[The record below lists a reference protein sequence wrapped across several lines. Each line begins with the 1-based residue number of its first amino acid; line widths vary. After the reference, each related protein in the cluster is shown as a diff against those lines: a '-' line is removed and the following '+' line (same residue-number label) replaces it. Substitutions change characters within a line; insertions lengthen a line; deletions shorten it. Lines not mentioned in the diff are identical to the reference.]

1 MKKKVVIVLET
12 GAQPGRAQLIGILRG
27 INAGRLDWELDIV
40 PSRRKV
46 TAATVNRALGDGT
59 DGVILAHPAR
69 PGVPEQFQRQGKPT
83 VFMDVLSQ
91 SDMPAV
97 PTSRYL
103 RVDDAAIGR
112 AAARHFLSL
121 GAFRSFAFVH
131 DPRGE
136 IWTRERQAAFA
147 ATLAE
152 SGHTS
157 KTFTPASREGRSLL
171 RPKADAINC
180 VPPVSRQTCKSREG
194 RSLLRPNE
202 LPAFLRSLPLP
213 VAVLA
218 ASDLVAADVLVACKA
233 VGLAI
238 PDDVAVL
245 GVDNDIGLCTRLSP
259 RLSSIEPDF
268 EEEGFRAAMELESL
282 FGHTVQIDDHPLAD
296 VRLVERASTKPLPP
310 ATRLVD
316 RALAFIDENYRTP
329 ITPRDVARHLGVSRR
344 LIDLRFRQLQHA
356 TLLATIT
363 ERRLAALCMMLKE
376 ETAPLRELIADCGF
390 GSAVRAAHLFK
401 ERFGLSMS
409 DYRCGSCKTRERRPT
424 MATNSRKVN

>member
-1 MKKKVVIVLET
+1 MKKKVLIVLET
-12 GAQPGRAQLIGILRG
+12 GAQPGRSQLIGILRG

-46 TAATVNRALGDGT
+46 TVATVKRVLGDGT

-69 PGVPEQFQRQGKPT
+69 PGVPEQLQRQGKPT

-91 SDMPAV
+91 SGMPAV
-97 PTSRYL
+97 STSRYL

-121 GAFRSFAFVH
+121 GNFRSFAFVH
-131 DPRGE
+131 DPRDE

-152 SGHTS
+152 AGHTC
-157 KTFTPASREGRSLL
+157 KTFTPPSREGRAPA
-171 RPKADAINC
+171 RP
-180 VPPVSRQTCKSREG
+180 
-194 RSLLRPNE
+194 LE

-213 VAVLA
+213 AAVLA
-218 ASDLVAADVLVACKA
+218 ASDLVAADVLHTCTTASLA
-233 VGLAI
+233 V

-245 GVDNDIGLCTRLSP
+245 GVDNDVGLCNRLVP
-259 RLSSIEPDF
+259 RLSSVEPDF
-268 EEEGFRAAMELESL
+268 EEEGFRAVVALESL
-282 FGHTVQIDDHPLAD
+282 FGHTLKIDEKPLAD
-296 VRLVERASTKPLPP
+296 VRLAERESTKAPPP

-316 RALAFIDENYRTP
+316 RALAFIDSNYLTP
-329 ITPRDVARHLGVSRR
+329 ITARDVARHLGVSRR

-363 ERRLAALCMMLKE
+363 ERRLAALCKMLKE
-376 ETAPLRELIADCGF
+376 ETAPLRELIAACGF

-401 ERFGLSMS
+401 KRYGLSMS
-409 DYRCGSCKTRERRPT
+409 AYRKANTLDKKGK
-424 MATNSRKVN
+424 

>member
-1 MKKKVVIVLET
+1 MKKKILIVLET

-46 TAATVNRALGDGT
+46 TAAAVKRALGDGT

-69 PGVPEQFQRQGKPT
+69 PGVPEQLQRQGKPT

-91 SDMPAV
+91 DDMPAV

-103 RVDDAAIGR
+103 RMDDAAIGR

-121 GAFRSFAFVH
+121 GNFRSFAFVH
-131 DPRGE
+131 DTRDE

-152 SGHTS
+152 AGHTC
-157 KTFTPASREGRSLL
+157 KTFIPSSREGHAPA
-171 RPKADAINC
+171 RPH
-180 VPPVSRQTCKSREG
+180 
-194 RSLLRPNE
+194 E
-202 LPAFLRSLPLP
+202 LPAFLRALPLP
-213 VAVLA
+213 AAVLA
-218 ASDLVAADVLVACKA
+218 ASDLVAADVLHACTTTDLA
-233 VGLAI
+233 V

-245 GVDNDIGLCTRLSP
+245 GVDNDVGLCNRLVP

-268 EEEGFRAAMELESL
+268 EEEGFRAVVALESL
-282 FGHTVQIDDHPLAD
+282 FGHTIKTDEKPLAD
-296 VRLVERASTKPLPP
+296 VRLAERESTKAPPP

-316 RALAFIDENYRTP
+316 RALAFIDSNYLTP
-329 ITPRDVARHLGVSRR
+329 ITARDVARHLGVSRR

-363 ERRLAALCMMLKE
+363 ERRLASLCKMLKE
-376 ETAPLRELIADCGF
+376 ETAPLRELIAACGF

-401 ERFGLSMS
+401 KRYGLSMS
-409 DYRCGSCKTRERRPT
+409 AYRKANTSDKKGK
-424 MATNSRKVN
+424 

>member
-12 GAQPGRAQLIGILRG
+12 GAQPGRSQLIGILRG

-40 PSRRKV
+40 PSRQKV
-46 TAATVNRALGDGT
+46 TAATVKRALGDGT

-69 PGVPEQFQRQGKPT
+69 PGVPEQLQRQGKPT

-91 SDMPAV
+91 CDMPAV
-97 PTSRYL
+97 SSSRYL

-131 DPRGE
+131 DPRDE

-152 SGHTS
+152 SSHS
-157 KTFTPASREGRSLL
+157 CNTFMPGAHMTPDALAS
-171 RPKADAINC
+171 
-180 VPPVSRQTCKSREG
+180 
-194 RSLLRPNE
+194 
-202 LPAFLRSLPLP
+202 FLRALPLP
-213 VAVLA
+213 AAVLA
-218 ASDLVAADVLVACKA
+218 ASDLVAADVLRACA
-233 VGLAI
+233 TANLAI

-245 GVDNDIGLCTRLSP
+245 GVDNDVGLCTRLSP

-329 ITPRDVARHLGVSRR
+329 ITARDVARHLGVSRR

-363 ERRLAALCMMLKE
+363 ERRLAALCKMLKE
-376 ETAPLRELIADCGF
+376 ETAPLRELIAACGF
-390 GSAVRAAHLFK
+390 GSAVRAAHIFK
-401 ERFGLSMS
+401 ARYGLSMS
-409 DYRCGSCKTRERRPT
+409 AYRLKR
-424 MATNSRKVN
+424 

>member
-1 MKKKVVIVLET
+1 MKKKVLIVLET

-46 TAATVNRALGDGT
+46 TAATVKRALGGGT

-69 PGVPEQFQRQGKPT
+69 PGVPEQLQRQGKPT

-91 SDMPAV
+91 DDMPAV

-121 GAFRSFAFVH
+121 GNFRSFAFVH
-131 DPRGE
+131 DTRDE

-147 ATLAE
+147 ATLADA
-152 SGHTS
+152 GHTC
-157 KTFTPASREGRSLL
+157 KTFIPSSREGHAPA
-171 RPKADAINC
+171 RPH
-180 VPPVSRQTCKSREG
+180 
-194 RSLLRPNE
+194 E
-202 LPAFLRSLPLP
+202 LPAFLRALPLP
-213 VAVLA
+213 AAVLA
-218 ASDLVAADVLVACKA
+218 ASDLVAADVLHACTTTDLA
-233 VGLAI
+233 V

-245 GVDNDIGLCTRLSP
+245 GVDNDVGLCNRLVP

-268 EEEGFRAAMELESL
+268 EEEGFRAVVALESL
-282 FGHTVQIDDHPLAD
+282 FGHTIKTDEKPLAD
-296 VRLVERASTKPLPP
+296 VRLAERESTKAPPP

-316 RALAFIDENYRTP
+316 RALAFIDSNYLTP
-329 ITPRDVARHLGVSRR
+329 ITARDVARHLGVSRR

-363 ERRLAALCMMLKE
+363 ERRLASLCKMLKE

-390 GSAVRAAHLFK
+390 GSAIRAAHLFK
-401 ERFGLSMS
+401 KRYGLSMS
-409 DYRCGSCKTRERRPT
+409 AYRKANKSDKKGK
-424 MATNSRKVN
+424 

>member
-1 MKKKVVIVLET
+1 MKQKVLIVLET
-12 GAQPGRAQLIGILRG
+12 GAQPGRSQLIGILRG

-46 TAATVNRALGDGT
+46 TAATVKRALGDGT

-69 PGVPEQFQRQGKPT
+69 PGVPEQLQRQGKPT

-121 GAFRSFAFVH
+121 GNFRSFAFVH
-131 DPRGE
+131 DPRDE

-147 ATLAE
+147 ATLAKA
-152 SGHTS
+152 GHTC
-157 KTFTPASREGRSLL
+157 KTFNPPSREGRAPV
-171 RPKADAINC
+171 RP
-180 VPPVSRQTCKSREG
+180 
-194 RSLLRPNE
+194 LE

-213 VAVLA
+213 AAVLA
-218 ASDLVAADVLVACKA
+218 ASDLVAADVLHTCATATLA
-233 VGLAI
+233 V

-245 GVDNDIGLCTRLSP
+245 GVDNDVGLCNRLVP
-259 RLSSIEPDF
+259 RLSSVEPDF
-268 EEEGFRAAMELESL
+268 EEEGFRAVVALESL
-282 FGHTVQIDDHPLAD
+282 FGHTLKIDEKPLAD
-296 VRLVERASTKPLPP
+296 VRLAERESTKAPPP

-316 RALAFIDENYRTP
+316 RALAFIDSNFLTP
-329 ITPRDVARHLGVSRR
+329 ITARDVARHLGVSRR

-363 ERRLAALCMMLKE
+363 ERRLAALCKMLKE
-376 ETAPLRELIADCGF
+376 ETAPLRELIAACGF

-401 ERFGLSMS
+401 KRYGLSMS
-409 DYRCGSCKTRERRPT
+409 AYRKANTSDKKGK
-424 MATNSRKVN
+424 

>member
-12 GAQPGRAQLIGILRG
+12 GAQPGRSQLIGILRG

-40 PSRRKV
+40 PSRQKV
-46 TAATVNRALGDGT
+46 TAATVKRALGDGT

-69 PGVPEQFQRQGKPT
+69 PGVPEQLQRQGKPT

-91 SDMPAV
+91 CDMPAV
-97 PTSRYL
+97 SSSRYL

-131 DPRGE
+131 DPRDE

-152 SGHTS
+152 SSHS
-157 KTFTPASREGRSLL
+157 CNTFMPGAHMTPDALAS
-171 RPKADAINC
+171 
-180 VPPVSRQTCKSREG
+180 
-194 RSLLRPNE
+194 
-202 LPAFLRSLPLP
+202 FLRALPLP
-213 VAVLA
+213 AAVLA
-218 ASDLVAADVLVACKA
+218 ASDLVAADVLRACA
-233 VGLAI
+233 TANLAI

-245 GVDNDIGLCTRLSP
+245 GVDNDVGLCTRLSP

-344 LIDLRFRQLQHA
+344 LIDLRFRQIHA

-363 ERRLAALCMMLKE
+363 ERRLSALCKMLKE
-376 ETAPLRELIADCGF
+376 ETAPLRELIAACGF
-390 GSAVRAAHLFK
+390 GSAVRAAHIFK
-401 ERFGLSMS
+401 ARYGLSMS
-409 DYRCGSCKTRERRPT
+409 AYRLKR
-424 MATNSRKVN
+424 

>member
-1 MKKKVVIVLET
+1 MKQKVLIVLET

-46 TAATVNRALGDGT
+46 TAATVKRALGGGT

-69 PGVPEQFQRQGKPT
+69 PGVPEQLQRQGKPT

-97 PTSRYL
+97 STSRYL

-121 GAFRSFAFVH
+121 GNFRSFVFVH
-131 DPRGE
+131 DPRDE

-152 SGHTS
+152 AGYPC
-157 KTFTPASREGRSLL
+157 KTFTPSFREGHAPA
-171 RPKADAINC
+171 RP
-180 VPPVSRQTCKSREG
+180 
-194 RSLLRPNE
+194 LE
-202 LPAFLRSLPLP
+202 LPAFFRSLPLP
-213 VAVLA
+213 AAVLA
-218 ASDLVAADVLVACKA
+218 ASDLVAADVLHACA
-233 VGLAI
+233 TANLAI
-238 PDDVAVL
+238 PDDIAVL
-245 GVDNDIGLCTRLSP
+245 GVDNDIGLCNRLVP

-268 EEEGFRAAMELESL
+268 EEEGFRAVVALESL
-282 FGHTVQIDDHPLAD
+282 FGHTLKIDEKPLAD
-296 VRLVERASTKPLPP
+296 VRLAERESTKAPPP

-316 RALAFIDENYRTP
+316 RALAFIDSNFLTP
-329 ITPRDVARHLGVSRR
+329 ITARDVARHLGVSRR

-363 ERRLAALCMMLKE
+363 ERRLAALCKMLKE
-376 ETAPLRELIADCGF
+376 ETAPLRELIAACGF

-401 ERFGLSMS
+401 KRYGLSMS
-409 DYRCGSCKTRERRPT
+409 AYRKANASDKKGK
-424 MATNSRKVN
+424 

>member
-12 GAQPGRAQLIGILRG
+12 GAQPGRSQLIGILRG

-40 PSRRKV
+40 PSRQKV
-46 TAATVNRALGDGT
+46 TAATVKRALGDGT

-69 PGVPEQFQRQGKPT
+69 PGVPEQLQRQGKPT

-91 SDMPAV
+91 CDMPAV
-97 PTSRYL
+97 SSSRYL

-131 DPRGE
+131 DPRDE

-152 SGHTS
+152 SSHS
-157 KTFTPASREGRSLL
+157 CNTFMPGAHMTPDALAS
-171 RPKADAINC
+171 
-180 VPPVSRQTCKSREG
+180 
-194 RSLLRPNE
+194 
-202 LPAFLRSLPLP
+202 FLRALPLP
-213 VAVLA
+213 AAVLA
-218 ASDLVAADVLVACKA
+218 ASDLVAADVLRACA
-233 VGLAI
+233 TANLAI

-245 GVDNDIGLCTRLSP
+245 GVDNDVGLCTRLSP

-329 ITPRDVARHLGVSRR
+329 ITARDVARHLPRSPN
-344 LIDLRFRQLQHA
+344 
-356 TLLATIT
+356 
-363 ERRLAALCMMLKE
+363 AAS
-376 ETAPLRELIADCGF
+376 PP
-390 GSAVRAAHLFK
+390 SA
-401 ERFGLSMS
+401 
-409 DYRCGSCKTRERRPT
+409 RC
-424 MATNSRKVN
+424 

>member
-1 MKKKVVIVLET
+1 MKKKVLIVLET

-46 TAATVNRALGDGT
+46 TAATVKRALGGGT

-69 PGVPEQFQRQGKPT
+69 PGVPEQLQRQGKPT

-91 SDMPAV
+91 DDMPAV

-121 GAFRSFAFVH
+121 GNFRSFAFVH
-131 DPRGE
+131 DTRDE

-152 SGHTS
+152 AGHTC
-157 KTFTPASREGRSLL
+157 KTFIPSSREGHAPA
-171 RPKADAINC
+171 RPH
-180 VPPVSRQTCKSREG
+180 
-194 RSLLRPNE
+194 E
-202 LPAFLRSLPLP
+202 LPAFLRALPLP
-213 VAVLA
+213 AAVLA
-218 ASDLVAADVLVACKA
+218 ASDLVAADVLHACTTTDLA
-233 VGLAI
+233 V

-245 GVDNDIGLCTRLSP
+245 GVDNDVGLCNRLVP

-268 EEEGFRAAMELESL
+268 EEEGFRAVVALESL
-282 FGHTVQIDDHPLAD
+282 FGHTIKTDEKPLAD
-296 VRLVERASTKPLPP
+296 VRLAERESTKAPPP

-316 RALAFIDENYRTP
+316 RALAFIDSNYLTP
-329 ITPRDVARHLGVSRR
+329 ITARDVARHLGVSRR

-363 ERRLAALCMMLKE
+363 ERRLASLCKMLKE

-390 GSAVRAAHLFK
+390 GSAIRAAHLFK
-401 ERFGLSMS
+401 KRYGLSMS
-409 DYRCGSCKTRERRPT
+409 AYRKANKSDKKGK
-424 MATNSRKVN
+424 

>member
-12 GAQPGRAQLIGILRG
+12 GAQPGRSQLIGILRG

-46 TAATVNRALGDGT
+46 TAATVKRALGDGT

-69 PGVPEQFQRQGKPT
+69 PGVPEQLQRQGKPT

-103 RVDDAAIGR
+103 RVDDAAIGC

-152 SGHTS
+152 SSHTC
-157 KTFTPASREGRSLL
+157 KTFTPTSREGRSLL

-180 VPPVSRQTCKSREG
+180 VPPVSR
-194 RSLLRPNE
+194 
-202 LPAFLRSLPLP
+202 
-213 VAVLA
+213 
-218 ASDLVAADVLVACKA
+218 
-233 VGLAI
+233 
-238 PDDVAVL
+238 
-245 GVDNDIGLCTRLSP
+245 
-259 RLSSIEPDF
+259 
-268 EEEGFRAAMELESL
+268 
-282 FGHTVQIDDHPLAD
+282 
-296 VRLVERASTKPLPP
+296 
-310 ATRLVD
+310 
-316 RALAFIDENYRTP
+316 
-329 ITPRDVARHLGVSRR
+329 
-344 LIDLRFRQLQHA
+344 
-356 TLLATIT
+356 
-363 ERRLAALCMMLKE
+363 
-376 ETAPLRELIADCGF
+376 
-390 GSAVRAAHLFK
+390 
-401 ERFGLSMS
+401 
-409 DYRCGSCKTRERRPT
+409 
-424 MATNSRKVN
+424 

>member
-12 GAQPGRAQLIGILRG
+12 GAQPGRSQLIGILRG

-46 TAATVNRALGDGT
+46 TAATAKRALGDGT

-69 PGVPEQFQRQGKPT
+69 PGVPEQLQRQGKPT

-91 SDMPAV
+91 CDMPAV
-97 PTSRYL
+97 SSSRYL

-131 DPRGE
+131 DPRDE

-152 SGHTS
+152 SSHS
-157 KTFTPASREGRSLL
+157 CNTFMPGAHMTPDALAS
-171 RPKADAINC
+171 
-180 VPPVSRQTCKSREG
+180 
-194 RSLLRPNE
+194 
-202 LPAFLRSLPLP
+202 FLRALPLP
-213 VAVLA
+213 AAVLA
-218 ASDLVAADVLVACKA
+218 ASDLVAADVLRACA
-233 VGLAI
+233 TANLAI

-245 GVDNDIGLCTRLSP
+245 GVDNDVGLCTRLSP

-329 ITPRDVARHLGVSRR
+329 ITARDVARHLGVSRR

-363 ERRLAALCMMLKE
+363 ERRLSALCKMLKE
-376 ETAPLRELIADCGF
+376 ETAPLRELIAACGF
-390 GSAVRAAHLFK
+390 GSAVRAAHIFK
-401 ERFGLSMS
+401 ARYGLSMS
-409 DYRCGSCKTRERRPT
+409 AYRLKR
-424 MATNSRKVN
+424 

>member
-1 MKKKVVIVLET
+1 MKKKVLIVLET
-12 GAQPGRAQLIGILRG
+12 GAQPGRSQLIGILRG

-46 TAATVNRALGDGT
+46 TAATVKRALGGGT

-69 PGVPEQFQRQGKPT
+69 PGVPEQLQRQGKPT

-91 SDMPAV
+91 SDMQAV

-131 DPRGE
+131 DPRDE

-152 SGHTS
+152 AGHTC
-157 KTFTPASREGRSLL
+157 KTFIPPSREGRAPA
-171 RPKADAINC
+171 RPH
-180 VPPVSRQTCKSREG
+180 
-194 RSLLRPNE
+194 E

-213 VAVLA
+213 AAVLA
-218 ASDLVAADVLVACKA
+218 ASDLVAADVLHACA
-233 VGLAI
+233 TTELAI

-245 GVDNDIGLCTRLSP
+245 GVDNDVGLCNRLVP

-268 EEEGFRAAMELESL
+268 EEEGFRAVVALESL
-282 FGHTVQIDDHPLAD
+282 FGHTIKTDEKPLAD
-296 VRLVERASTKPLPP
+296 VRLAERESTKAPPP

-316 RALAFIDENYRTP
+316 RALAFIDSNYLTP
-329 ITPRDVARHLGVSRR
+329 ITARDVARHLGVSRR

-363 ERRLAALCMMLKE
+363 ERRLAALCKMLKE
-376 ETAPLRELIADCGF
+376 ETAPLRDLIAACGF

-401 ERFGLSMS
+401 KRYGLSMS
-409 DYRCGSCKTRERRPT
+409 AYRKANTSDKKGK
-424 MATNSRKVN
+424 

>member
-12 GAQPGRAQLIGILRG
+12 GAQPGRSQLIGILRG

-40 PSRRKV
+40 PSRQKV
-46 TAATVNRALGDGT
+46 TAATVKRALGDGT

-69 PGVPEQFQRQGKPT
+69 PGVPEQLQRQGKPT

-91 SDMPAV
+91 SDMPTV
-97 PTSRYL
+97 SSSRYL

-131 DPRGE
+131 DPRDE

-152 SGHTS
+152 SSHS
-157 KTFTPASREGRSLL
+157 CNTFMPGAHMTPDALAS
-171 RPKADAINC
+171 
-180 VPPVSRQTCKSREG
+180 
-194 RSLLRPNE
+194 
-202 LPAFLRSLPLP
+202 FLRALPLP
-213 VAVLA
+213 AAVLA
-218 ASDLVAADVLVACKA
+218 ASDLVAADVLRACA
-233 VGLAI
+233 TANLAI

-245 GVDNDIGLCTRLSP
+245 GVDNDVGLCTRLSP

-329 ITPRDVARHLGVSRR
+329 ITARDVARHLGVSRR

-363 ERRLAALCMMLKE
+363 ERRLSALCKMLKE
-376 ETAPLRELIADCGF
+376 ETAPLRELIAACGF
-390 GSAVRAAHLFK
+390 GSAVRAAHIFK
-401 ERFGLSMS
+401 ARYGLSMS
-409 DYRCGSCKTRERRPT
+409 AYRLKR
-424 MATNSRKVN
+424 

>member
-12 GAQPGRAQLIGILRG
+12 GAQPGRSQLIGILRG

-40 PSRRKV
+40 PSRQKV
-46 TAATVNRALGDGT
+46 TAATVKRALGDGT

-69 PGVPEQFQRQGKPT
+69 PGVPEQLQRQGKPT

-91 SDMPAV
+91 CDMPAV
-97 PTSRYL
+97 SSSRYL

-131 DPRGE
+131 DPRDE

-152 SGHTS
+152 SSHS
-157 KTFTPASREGRSLL
+157 CNTFMPGAHMTPDALAS
-171 RPKADAINC
+171 
-180 VPPVSRQTCKSREG
+180 
-194 RSLLRPNE
+194 
-202 LPAFLRSLPLP
+202 FLRALPLP
-213 VAVLA
+213 AAVLA
-218 ASDLVAADVLVACKA
+218 ASDLVAADVLRACA
-233 VGLAI
+233 TANLAI

-245 GVDNDIGLCTRLSP
+245 GVDNDVGLCTRLSP

-282 FGHTVQIDDHPLAD
+282 FGHVVQIDDHPLAD

-329 ITPRDVARHLGVSRR
+329 ITARDVARHLGVSRR

-363 ERRLAALCMMLKE
+363 ERRLSALCKMLKE
-376 ETAPLRELIADCGF
+376 ETAPLRELIAACGF
-390 GSAVRAAHLFK
+390 GSAVRAAHIFK
-401 ERFGLSMS
+401 ARYGLSMS
-409 DYRCGSCKTRERRPT
+409 AYRLKR
-424 MATNSRKVN
+424 

>member
-40 PSRRKV
+40 PSRQKV
-46 TAATVNRALGDGT
+46 TAATVKRALGDGT

-69 PGVPEQFQRQGKPT
+69 PGVPEQLQRQGKPT

-103 RVDDAAIGR
+103 R
-112 AAARHFLSL
+112 HFLSL

-131 DPRGE
+131 DPRDE

-152 SGHTS
+152 SGHAC
-157 KTFTPASREGRSLL
+157 KTFPPTSREGRAPA
-171 RPKADAINC
+171 RPH
-180 VPPVSRQTCKSREG
+180 
-194 RSLLRPNE
+194 E
-202 LPAFLRSLPLP
+202 LPSFLRSLPLP
-213 VAVLA
+213 AAVLA
-218 ASDLVAADVLVACKA
+218 ASDLVAAEVLHACETA
-233 VGLAI
+233 NLAI

-245 GVDNDIGLCTRLSP
+245 GVDNDIGLCNRLSP

-282 FGHTVQIDDHPLAD
+282 FGHTVQVDDHPLAD

-363 ERRLAALCMMLKE
+363 ERRLAALCKMLKE
-376 ETAPLRELIADCGF
+376 ETGPLRDLIASCGF
-390 GSAVRAAHLFK
+390 CSAIRAAHLFK
-401 ERFGLSMS
+401 ERYGLSMS
-409 DYRCGSCKTRERRPT
+409 AYRKENASDKKGK
-424 MATNSRKVN
+424 

>member
-1 MKKKVVIVLET
+1 MKKKVLIVLET

-40 PSRRKV
+40 PSRQKV
-46 TAATVNRALGDGT
+46 TAATVKRALGNGT

-69 PGVPEQFQRQGKPT
+69 PGVPEQLQRQGKPT

-131 DPRGE
+131 DPRDE

-152 SGHTS
+152 SGHAC
-157 KTFTPASREGRSLL
+157 KTVTPTSREGRASA
-171 RPKADAINC
+171 RPH
-180 VPPVSRQTCKSREG
+180 
-194 RSLLRPNE
+194 E
-202 LPAFLRSLPLP
+202 LPSFLRSLPLP
-213 VAVLA
+213 AAVLA
-218 ASDLVAADVLVACKA
+218 ASDLVASEVLHACETA
-233 VGLAI
+233 NLAI

-363 ERRLAALCMMLKE
+363 ERRLAALCKMLKE
-376 ETAPLRELIADCGF
+376 ESGPLRDLIAACGF
-390 GSAVRAAHLFK
+390 SSTIRAAHLFK
-401 ERFGLSMS
+401 ERYGLSMS
-409 DYRCGSCKTRERRPT
+409 AYRGQNRSENFPKNRKSRRNP
-424 MATNSRKVN
+424 

>member
-1 MKKKVVIVLET
+1 MKKKVAIVLET

-40 PSRRKV
+40 PSRQKV
-46 TAATVNRALGDGT
+46 TAATVKRALGDGT

-69 PGVPEQFQRQGKPT
+69 PGVPEQLQRQGKPT

-91 SDMPAV
+91 SDMPTV
-97 PTSRYL
+97 SSSRYL

-131 DPRGE
+131 DPRDE

-152 SGHTS
+152 SGHS
-157 KTFTPASREGRSLL
+157 CNTFMPGAHMTPDALAS
-171 RPKADAINC
+171 
-180 VPPVSRQTCKSREG
+180 
-194 RSLLRPNE
+194 
-202 LPAFLRSLPLP
+202 FLRSLPLP
-213 VAVLA
+213 AAVLA
-218 ASDLVAADVLVACKA
+218 ASDLVAAEVLHACETA
-233 VGLAI
+233 SLAI
-238 PDDVAVL
+238 PDDVAVI
-245 GVDNDIGLCTRLSP
+245 GVDNDIGLCNRLSP

-282 FGHTVQIDDHPLAD
+282 LGHTVQIDDHPLAD

-316 RALAFIDENYRTP
+316 HALAFIDENYRTP

-363 ERRLAALCMMLKE
+363 ERRLAALCKMLKE
-376 ETAPLRELIADCGF
+376 ETGPLRDLIASCGF
-390 GSAVRAAHLFK
+390 CSAVRAAHLFK
-401 ERFGLSMS
+401 ERYGLSMS
-409 DYRCGSCKTRERRPT
+409 AYRGQNWSENFPKNRKSRRNP
-424 MATNSRKVN
+424 